1 LDKLLGTIPKSEL
14 EEIWVQIREYRK
26 SVYLDIRVFYRGDP
40 DGQDWRPSGK
50 GVTLK
55 PEQAGEL
62 ITALESVAKPIRDN
76 SQGNFIS
83 GTGGTA

>member
-1 LDKLLGTIPKSEL
+1 MY
-14 EEIWVQIREYRK
+14 WRA
-26 SVYLDIRVFYRGDP
+26 DP
-40 DGQDWRPSGK
+40 DEEEWKPSKK

-55 PEQAGEL
+55 LDQAGDL
-62 ITALESVAKPIRDN
+62 LAILETVAKPARAN

>member
-1 LDKLLGTIPKSEL
+1 VSKLLGTIPKTEL
-14 EEIWVQIREYRK
+14 EEIRVQIREYRK
-26 SVYLDIRVFYRGDP
+26 SVYLDIRVFYRTDP
-40 DGQDWRPSGK
+40 DEQDWRPTQK

-55 PEQAGEL
+55 PDQAGEL

-76 SQGNFIS
+76 SQGKFIS

>member
-1 LDKLLGTIPKSEL
+1 MSKLLGVIPKNEL

-26 SVYLDIRVFYRGDP
+26 SVYLDVRVYWRMDP
-40 DGQDWRPSGK
+40 DEQEWKPSKK

-55 PEQAGEL
+55 LDQAGDL
-62 ITALESVAKPIRDN
+62 LAILETVAKPARAN

>member
-26 SVYLDIRVFYRGDP
+26 SVFLDIRVFYRTDP
-40 DGQDWRPSGK
+40 DEQEWRASGK

-55 PEQAGEL
+55 LDQAGDL
-62 ITALESVAKPIRDN
+62 ITALESVAKPVRDN